1 MEAKRIVRAEKLATP
16 ASPEREE
23 LVAPPA
29 PEAVKPRWKFAKLFV
44 VGQELVFKDGT
55 KFTFP
60 LKQRQDRTFSP
71 SSEVVIE
78 DVKLAENL
86 RNLPAG
92 FGVVEASV
100 K

>member
-23 LVAPPA
+23 LVSPPVV
-29 PEAVKPRWKFAKLFV
+29 EQKPRWKFAKLHC

-55 KFTFP
+55 VYTFP
-60 LKQRQDRTFSP
+60 LRHRQDRTFSP
-71 SSEVVIE
+71 SSEIVTE
-78 DVKLAENL
+78 DEKLAENL
-86 RNLPAG
+86 RQLPAG
-92 FGVVEASV
+92 YGVVEVSV

>member
-23 LVAPPA
+23 LVSPPA
-29 PEAVKPRWKFAKLFV
+29 PEVKPRWKFAKLHC

-60 LKQRQDRTFSP
+60 LRHRQDRTFS
-71 SSEVVIE
+71 STSEIVTE
-78 DVKLAENL
+78 DAKLAENL
-86 RNLPAG
+86 RQLPVG
-92 FGVVEASV
+92 YGVAEASV